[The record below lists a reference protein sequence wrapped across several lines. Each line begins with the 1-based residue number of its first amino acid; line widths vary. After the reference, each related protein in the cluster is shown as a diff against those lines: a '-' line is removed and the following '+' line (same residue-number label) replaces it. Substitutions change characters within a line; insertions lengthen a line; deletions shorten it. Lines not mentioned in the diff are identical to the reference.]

1 MKSSTFSL
9 VLVLAGLTLLESVAQ
24 AADRPPDADRGAW
37 PSQDAKSATPLRV
50 RWFFSPSDPV
60 LADAR
65 LKQSSSVELKGKLS
79 GLSGQWI
86 LEADFDSLQSVEA
99 RWGPMGTLVRDRSGT
114 PALSRTTALVGVRPR
129 VWDQLDLHGDM
140 GSTVAI
146 LDSGCDAADD
156 NLGDLSYDNIDD
168 PPLHAGDANDWSD
181 ASGGISADTR
191 IRIVGWHDVTNDVS
205 GSDGPYDY
213 HYHGTALASAAF
225 SSGRNADEHRGVAPA
240 GRFVVVKTYNFE
252 GRWEVWASD
261 LLLGIQWVLDHV
273 QTHHIHACLIGAVWD
288 EDLGISDAVN
298 ALLDAGVAVIAPAG
312 NDRNGSMG
320 WPARLDGV
328 ICVAATDADGK
339 VAAYNTPGS
348 SINLRP
354 DLVAPGG
361 GSDPL
366 TGPIV
371 CDDNEPDDTYR
382 GRVGTSIAAAHV
394 AGAVSLISQA
404 LRESGRPWRYER
416 SQTQWLQELL
426 RATAVET
433 GAAEPGAAATPPL
446 DRGGHDPIEG
456 FGLLQVDAAVNAVRR
471 SFWPG
476 EELSFVLGSPVNSSA
491 IWSARMP
498 LTAADDV
505 RMELTVPSSADFDL
519 LVYREDSDGYVLVA
533 SSCTPGLGVLE
544 NLVLNGLSTSNYL
557 LVVKRISGEGQ
568 GRLKSIVNFLGDT
581 AWPILLSD
589 QAASRPM
596 PYDADGD
603 GAEEIFLTYNVAIL
617 DTGHLISMNS
627 ANGRP
632 RPPFPRDFFTAST
645 RSGQLT
651 GAAISDLGAG
661 PQIVMGSQFGSV
673 YAVSLA
679 GDFTAQAEVTPA
691 LPLSAPSLWGSGAQ
705 SRIVVGT
712 TEGAAILD
720 PQGGIVGR
728 WLLGGASKGALALGD
743 LNGDGSDEVVI
754 SVGSTIH
761 VRTMDGSP
769 LNGWPVVEDPSAEL
783 SPPVIFG
790 GGAEPIVF
798 LGERRADGS
807 ARILGISRNGSALAG
822 FPAQLSE
829 EGSVVTLSDPVVSRT
844 ENDELAILCA
854 VLVAGGDG
862 KIFTRVHQVDLAG
875 RDTPFEAVEL
885 TGPVFRDSSFEV
897 LRSDL
902 SPVCVGEIVDSGGPE
917 LFFTLQL
924 SWREQGP
931 QQLNELRY
939 GSTRRLVAYHQG
951 MVDPRLQWDLASS
964 HPIDENTSLKL
975 PAIAWRLSPVISDL
989 NGDGYAEMLVDRGF
1003 RVYLHEGA
1011 VTSSPEYYWSTPRG
1025 GPKRRACYECGDQ
1038 PKLATA
1044 TTPSRRAPLELHVLP
1059 NPFNPRT
1066 VLQLSSQQSGWVR
1079 LFLVDAR
1086 GRRLKD
1092 WGCRLEAG
1100 VMHEEVLEA
1109 KDHDGSSLAS
1119 GVYRVVA
1126 EMNGKLVSRSVTLV
1140 R

>member
-1 MKSSTFSL
+1 
-9 VLVLAGLTLLESVAQ
+9 
-24 AADRPPDADRGAW
+24 
-37 PSQDAKSATPLRV
+37 V
-50 RWFFSPSDPV
+50 RWLFTPFDPV
-60 LADAR
+60 LADSR
-65 LKQSSSVELKGKLS
+65 LKQSSSVELKGKLT

-86 LEADFDSLQSVEA
+86 LEADFDSLQAVEA
-99 RWGPMGTLVRDRSGT
+99 NWSALGTLVRDRSGV
-114 PALSRTTALVGVRPR
+114 PSLSRTTALVGARPR
-129 VWDQLDLHGDM
+129 VWDQLDLRGDM

-146 LDSGCDAADD
+146 LDSGCDAASD
-156 NLGDLSYDNIDD
+156 NLGDVDYDNADN
-168 PPLHAGDANDWSD
+168 PLLHAGDADDWSD
-181 ASGGISADTR
+181 ASGGMSADTR

-225 SSGRNADEHRGVAPA
+225 ASGRNADEHRGVAPA

-273 QTHHIHACLIGAVWD
+273 QSHHIHACLIGAVWD
-288 EDLGISDAVN
+288 EDLGISEAVN

-320 WPARLDGV
+320 WPARIDGV
-328 ICVAATDADGK
+328 ICVAATDADGQ

-348 SINLRP
+348 SLDLRP

-394 AGAVSLISQA
+394 AGAVSLISQV

-416 SQTQWLQELL
+416 SQTKWLQELL

-433 GAAEPGAAATPPL
+433 QAAEPGAAAVPPL

-471 SFWPG
+471 SLWPG
-476 EELSFVLGSPVNSSA
+476 EEENFILGSPVNSSA
-491 IWSARMP
+491 VWSARMP
-498 LTAADDV
+498 VSAGDDL
-505 RMELTVPSSADFDL
+505 RLELTVPSSADYDL
-519 LVYREDSDGYVLVA
+519 LVYREDPDGYMLVA

-544 NLVLNGLSTSNYL
+544 TLDLNGLSTSNYL
-557 LVVKRISGEGQ
+557 LVVKRIAGEGQ

-603 GAEEIFLTYNVAIL
+603 GEQEVFLTYNVAIL

-632 RPPFPRDFFTAST
+632 RSPFPRDFFTST
-645 RSGQLT
+645 IRKGQLT
-651 GAAISDLGAG
+651 GAAIADLGSG
-661 PQIVMGSQFGSV
+661 PQIVIGSQFGSV
-673 YAVSLA
+673 YAMNLS

-691 LPLSAPSLWGSGAQ
+691 LPTSAPSVWGTGAQ
-705 SRIVVGT
+705 SRVVVGT
-712 TEGAAILD
+712 TEGAAILE
-720 PQGGIVGR
+720 PSGGIVDR
-728 WLLGGASKGALALGD
+728 WLLGGASNGDLALGD
-743 LNGDGSDEVVI
+743 LNGDGIEEVLV
-754 SVGSTIH
+754 SVASTIH
-761 VRTMDGSP
+761 ARTMDGSP
-769 LNGWPVVEDPSAEL
+769 LNGWPIVEDASSSL
-783 SPPVIFG
+783 TPPVIFG
-790 GGAEPIVF
+790 GGSEPMVF
-798 LGERRADGS
+798 AGELLAGGG
-807 ARILGISRNGSALAG
+807 ARILGLSANGSALSG

-829 EGSVVTLSDPVVSRT
+829 EGSILALGNPIVSRV
-844 ENDELAILCA
+844 ENTSPTILCA
-854 VLVAGGDG
+854 VLVAASDG
-862 KIFTRVHQVDLAG
+862 TIISRVHQVDLAG
-875 RDTPFEAVEL
+875 RDTPWARVSL

-902 SPVCVGEIVDSGGPE
+902 SPVCVGDMVASGGPE
-917 LFFTLQL
+917 VYFSLQL
-924 SWREQGP
+924 SWREKET

-939 GSTRRLVAYHQG
+939 GSTRRIVAYHQG
-951 MVDPRLQWDLASS
+951 VIDPRLQWDLASS
-964 HPIDENTSLKL
+964 HPIDEAKAQIL
-975 PAIAWRLSPVISDL
+975 PAISWKLAPVISDL
-989 NGDGYAEMLVDRGF
+989 DGDGYAEMLVDRGF
-1003 RVYLHEGA
+1003 RVFLHEGES
-1011 VTSSPEYYWSTPRG
+1011 VTTPSNYWSTPRNG
-1025 GPKRRACYECGDQ
+1025 HTRRACYECGDQ
-1038 PKLATA
+1038 PKIASATPPAKPSSLALRV
-1044 TTPSRRAPLELHVLP
+1044 SP

-1066 VLQLSSQQSGWVR
+1066 VLRLSSARSGWLR
-1079 LFLVDAR
+1079 LYLVDAK

-1100 VMHEEVLEA
+1100 VLHEEVLEA
-1109 KDHDGSSLAS
+1109 TDHDGIKLAS

-1126 EMNGKLVSRSVTLV
+1126 EMNGQFVSRSVTLV

>member
-1 MKSSTFSL
+1 M
-9 VLVLAGLTLLESVAQ
+9 SVVAH
-24 AADRPPDADRGAW
+24 ADDRPPDADRGAW
-37 PSQDAKSATPLRV
+37 PSQDAKSATPWRV
-50 RWFFSPSDPV
+50 RWFFTPFDPV

-79 GLSGQWI
+79 RLSGQWI
-86 LEADFDSLQSVEA
+86 LEADSDSLQSVETS
-99 RWGPMGTLVRDRSGT
+99 WGSLGTLVRDRSGT
-114 PALSRTTALVGVRPR
+114 PALSRTTALVGARPR
-129 VWDQLDLHGDM
+129 VWDQLDLRGDM

-146 LDSGCDAADD
+146 LDSGCDAACD
-156 NLGDLSYDNIDD
+156 NLGDVDYDNADN
-168 PPLHAGDANDWSD
+168 PLLHAGDADDWSD
-181 ASGGISADTR
+181 ASAGMSADTR

-225 SSGRNADEHRGVAPA
+225 ASGRNADEHRGVAPA

-312 NDRNGSMG
+312 NDRNASMG

-328 ICVAATDADGK
+328 ICVSATDADGR

-348 SINLRP
+348 SLDLRP

-371 CDDNEPDDTYR
+371 CDDNEPDDSYR

-394 AGAVSLISQA
+394 AGAVSLVSQA

-433 GAAEPGAAATPPL
+433 QSAEPGAAATPPL

-476 EELSFVLGSPVNSSA
+476 EEESFVLGSPVNSSA
-491 IWSARMP
+491 VWSARMP
-498 LTAADDV
+498 VSAADNL
-505 RMELTVPSSADFDL
+505 RMELTVPGSADFDL
-519 LVYREDSDGYVLVA
+519 LLYREDLDGYELVA
-533 SSCTPGLGVLE
+533 SSCTAGLGALE
-544 NLVLNGLSTSNYL
+544 TLDLSGLSTSNYL
-557 LVVKRISGEGQ
+557 VVVKRISGEGQ
-568 GRLKSIVNFLGDT
+568 GRLKTIVNFLGDT

-632 RPPFPRDFFTAST
+632 RAPFPRDFFTAST
-645 RSGQLT
+645 RAGQLT
-651 GAAISDLGAG
+651 GAAIADLGSG
-661 PQIVMGSQFGSV
+661 PQIVIGSQFGSV
-673 YAVSLA
+673 YTLNLA
-679 GDFTAQAEVTPA
+679 GDFTAQAEATPA
-691 LPLSAPSLWGSGAQ
+691 LPLSAPSVWGTGAQ
-705 SRIVVGT
+705 SRIVLGT
-712 TEGAAILD
+712 TEGAIILD
-720 PQGGIVGR
+720 PAGGIVDR
-728 WLLGGASKGALALGD
+728 WLLGGASKGELALGD
-743 LNGDGSDEVVI
+743 LNGDGSEEIVI
-754 SVGSTIH
+754 SVASTIH
-761 VRTMDGSP
+761 ARTMDGSP
-769 LNGWPVVEDPSAEL
+769 VNGWPVVEDPSAKL
-783 SPPVIFG
+783 SPPVIYG
-790 GGAEPIVF
+790 GGSEPAVF
-798 LGERRADGS
+798 VGELRADGS
-807 ARILGISRNGSALAG
+807 ARILGISPNGSALAG

-829 EGSVVTLSDPVVSRT
+829 EGKVLALSNPVVSRVQT
-844 ENDELAILCA
+844 TSSSVLCA
-854 VLVAGGDG
+854 VLVEASDG
-862 KIFTRVHQVDLAG
+862 RVFSRVHQVDLAG
-875 RDTPFEAVEL
+875 RDTPLARVEL

-902 SPVCVGEIVDSGGPE
+902 SPVSVGDMVASGGPE
-917 LFFTLQL
+917 LYYTLQL
-924 SWREQGP
+924 SWRERDT

-939 GSTRRLVAYHQG
+939 GSTRRIVAYQQG
-951 MVDPRLQWDLASS
+951 VVDPRLQWDLASS
-964 HPIDENTSLKL
+964 HPVDESKAQKL
-975 PAIAWRLSPVISDL
+975 PVIAWKLAPVISDL

-1003 RVYLHEGA
+1003 RVYLHEGEA
-1011 VTSSPEYYWSTPRG
+1011 VTSPESYWSTPRNG
-1025 GPKRRACYECGDQ
+1025 ARRSACYECGDQ
-1038 PKLATA
+1038 PKITTA
-1044 TTPSRRAPLELHVLP
+1044 VAPSRRTPLELRVLP

-1066 VLQLSSQQSGWVR
+1066 QIQLSSERSGWVR
-1079 LFLVDAR
+1079 LFLVDAK

-1100 VMHEEVLEA
+1100 VMHQEVLEA
-1109 KDHDGSSLAS
+1109 TDHEGRGLAS

-1126 EMNGKLVSRSVTLV
+1126 EMDGRLVSRSVTLV